1 MAKNKS
7 LLPKNFENYK
17 RVGYIRVST
26 QNQKLNGNSL
36 EDQRAQLEGS
46 GCDLIVEEVYTA
58 KNKSERPLFNELTE
72 KSIKGQTIV
81 TTKIDR
87 FSRSMVDG
95 MKKME
100 LLLEKGVAVEI
111 LNFGKMEDKFNSSN
125 KLMFQIFTAFA
136 EYEHS
141 QIVERCQSGREYKR
155 ANDPNYREGAK
166 RKHSPSRIEKVL
178 DEIEKGMTYKD
189 ASFLYNIS
197 ERTLYRRMRERR
209 DQSIMDNIK

>member
-36 EDQRAQLEGS
+36 EDQRAQLEGA
-46 GCDLIVEEVYTA
+46 GCDLIVEEVHTA

-111 LNFGKMEDKFNSSN
+111 LNFGKMEDKFN
-125 KLMFQIFTAFA
+125 
-136 EYEHS
+136 
-141 QIVERCQSGREYKR
+141 
-155 ANDPNYREGAK
+155 
-166 RKHSPSRIEKVL
+166 
-178 DEIEKGMTYKD
+178 
-189 ASFLYNIS
+189 
-197 ERTLYRRMRERR
+197 
-209 DQSIMDNIK
+209 